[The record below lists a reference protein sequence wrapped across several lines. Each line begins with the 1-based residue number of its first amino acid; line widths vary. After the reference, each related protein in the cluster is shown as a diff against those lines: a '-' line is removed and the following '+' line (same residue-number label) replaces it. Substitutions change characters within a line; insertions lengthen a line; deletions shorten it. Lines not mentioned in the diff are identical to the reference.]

1 MPPECYEN
9 ANDANNSVSSIAD
22 QMRGLQIRKKNRNRS
37 TCVSGRDRDGTW
49 GTHKSYC
56 VTGDFDFQL
65 FNPPSVLAI
74 FGRGSSAWGREA
86 GREGG
91 RRGEKNEI

>member
-1 MPPECYEN
+1 MGHGEH
-9 ANDANNSVSSIAD
+9 I
-22 QMRGLQIRKKNRNRS
+22 
-37 TCVSGRDRDGTW
+37 
-49 GTHKSYC
+49 KSYC

-65 FNPPSVLAI
+65 FNPPSDLAI